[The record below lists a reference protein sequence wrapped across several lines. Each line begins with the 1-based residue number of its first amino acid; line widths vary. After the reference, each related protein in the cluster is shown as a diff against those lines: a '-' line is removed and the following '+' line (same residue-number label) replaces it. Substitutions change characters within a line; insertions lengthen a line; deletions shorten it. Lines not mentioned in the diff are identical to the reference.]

1 MELNLATIASIATK
15 FNQGRLDY
23 ELSECSLW
31 ANIALTE
38 VSTRVQ
44 MTPLEGIAVSSTT
57 SGENRISLP
66 SDFDFPINFTLSD
79 SSAGPVGAPIPL
91 QERQIGWLDSQGSGV
106 GIPKWYTLYGS
117 WIELAPSPDS
127 AYSLQLRYGAKIR
140 PLVASTD
147 TPNINERYHYAVA
160 LKTAEYLAAA
170 RNDVEQE
177 AINRA
182 RYLSYMQSTPS
193 DLAYKQRAEDGV
205 SVAVQRNG
213 YRR

>member
-1 MELNLATIASIATK
+1 MELNLTDIASIATEL
-15 FNQGRLDY
+15 NQGRTDFS
-23 ELSECSLW
+23 LSAVSKW
-31 ANIALTE
+31 ANVALTE

-44 MTPLEGIAVSSTT
+44 MTPLQGIAVSSTT
-57 SGENRISLP
+57 SGENRIALP
-66 SDFDFPINFTLSD
+66 ADFDYPINLVLSD
-79 SSAGPVGAPIPL
+79 NSAGPVGSPIPL
-91 QERQIGWLDSQGSGV
+91 MERDPGWIDSTISGV

-127 AYSLQLRYGAKIR
+127 AYSIQLRYGAKVR
-140 PLVASTD
+140 ALVASTD
-147 TPNINERYHYAVA
+147 TPNLGERYHYAVA

-182 RYLSYMQSTPS
+182 RYLSYIQSTPS
-193 DLAYKQRAEDGV
+193 DMAYKQRALDGV
-205 SVAVQRNG
+205 SVAVQRDR